1 MSALTGSGA
10 AAELRGRVIV
20 GADGSESSRRAIRW
34 AAHEAR
40 LRGAVLEVV
49 HAWTLLGQPAD
60 GSFDPDFGEDDARA
74 WLGGEL
80 AALGDAV
87 DGVDVEATVVCDLGA
102 RALIEAGDRADLLVV
117 GSRGCGGF
125 RGLLLGS
132 VSSQVVQHAPCPV
145 AVVPDEER
153 APH

>member
-1 MSALTGSGA
+1 MNGSNASGA
-10 AAELRGRVIV
+10 ATATGRVIV

-60 GSFDPDFGEDDARA
+60 RPFDPDFGEDDARA
-74 WLGGEL
+74 WLTEEL

-87 DGVDVEATVVCDLGA
+87 DDVEVEATVVCDLGA
-102 RALIEAGDRADLLVV
+102 RALIDAGARADLLVV
-117 GSRGCGGF
+117 GSRGRGGF

-145 AVVPDEER
+145 AIVPDEDR
-153 APH
+153 TAR